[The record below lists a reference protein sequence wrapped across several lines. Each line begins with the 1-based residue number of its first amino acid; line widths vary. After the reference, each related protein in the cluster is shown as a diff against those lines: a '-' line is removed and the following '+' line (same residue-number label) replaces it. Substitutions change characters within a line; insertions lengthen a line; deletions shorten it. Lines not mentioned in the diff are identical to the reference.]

1 MSYLCRRYKD
11 SAVLKKMFQISKI
24 EVVNI
29 NGLKFKIYVVETRW
43 KPNIGSTLE
52 NLSYATGKTIRDFIT
67 GSLTIKCKSMNR
79 RYQKVLCKLLGI

>member
-11 SAVLKKMFQISKI
+11 SAVLKKMFQILKI

-52 NLSYATGKTIRDFIT
+52 NLSYATGKK
-67 GSLTIKCKSMNR
+67 IKEI
-79 RYQKVLCKLLGI
+79 LLLVP